1 MTELRTA
8 LAEFAKRYDTDWV
21 GLCQNALGIVP
32 DEKQTEIITAIQ
44 NGERRISIRSGHGV
58 GKTSSLAM
66 ATVCHALTR
75 FPQATVA
82 TAPTSGQLFDAL
94 AAQTKALFKR
104 LPPAL
109 GELFEV
115 KSESIVHRDSP
126 EESFVSFRTSRAE
139 TPEALAGVHSEGHVL
154 LLADEA
160 SGVPDPVF
168 VAASGSMSGHNA
180 TTVLA
185 GNPVRTSGLFFETHH
200 ELAHMWRTIH
210 VSCVNHPR
218 VSPDFLSDM
227 EARYGLDTNDYRV
240 RVLGEFPRADADA
253 VIPFELLQLAL
264 HRDVQPLLVR
274 PIWGLDCA
282 RFGNDRSALVVRKG
296 NVAIGK
302 GVAWKGLET
311 MELVG
316 QVKARWDTTGVQDRP
331 ETICVD
337 AIGLGAG
344 VADRLSELG
353 LPARAI
359 SVSESPS
366 LGGNFLNLKAELWW
380 QARQWF
386 QERMCSLAGD
396 TQLAAELGW
405 PRYGYTS
412 SGKLKIET
420 KDETRKRQ
428 TSGKSP
434 DLADA
439 FILTFAATA
448 VSALYGT
455 AGSTTWK
462 EPLQRDIKWLV

>member
-1 MTELRTA
+1 MTEA
-8 LAEFAKRYDTDWV
+8 GVAIAEFAARYDKDWV
-21 GLCQNALGIVP
+21 GLVRNVFKMEP
-32 DEKQTEIITAIQ
+32 DPFQADILTAVQ
-44 NGERRISIRSGHGV
+44 NGERRISVRSGHGV
-58 GKTSSLAM
+58 GKSQSLAWCI
-66 ATVCHALTR
+66 VCHALTR

-82 TAPTSGQLFDAL
+82 TAPTSGQLFDVL
-94 AAQTKALFKR
+94 AAQTKAAFKR

-109 GELFEV
+109 AELFEV
-115 KSESIVHRDSP
+115 KSESIVHRGAP
-126 EESFVSFRTSRAE
+126 EESFISFRTSRAE

-154 LLADEA
+154 LIADEA

-180 TTVLA
+180 TTILA

-200 ELAHMWRTIH
+200 ELARMWRTIH
-210 VSCVNHPR
+210 ISCIGHPR
-218 VSPDFLSDM
+218 VSTDFFEDM
-227 EARYGLDTNDYRV
+227 EARYGLDTNDWRV

-253 VIPFELLQLAL
+253 VIPYELIQLAVN
-264 HRDVQPLLVR
+264 RDVQPLLVR
-274 PIWGLDCA
+274 PIWGVDCA
-282 RFGNDRSALVVRKG
+282 RFGSDRSALVVRKG
-296 NVAIGK
+296 NVTLGK
-302 GVAWKGLET
+302 GVTWKGLET

-316 QVKARWDTTGVQDRP
+316 QLKNKWDTTPAQDRP

-380 QARQWF
+380 QAKQWF
-386 QERMCSLAGD
+386 QERMCSLNGD

-412 SGKLKIET
+412 SGKIKIET

-439 FILTFAATA
+439 FILTLAATA

-455 AGSTTWK
+455 AGGNSWK

>member
-1 MTELRTA
+1 MTDNPFV
-8 LAEFAKRYDTDWV
+8 EFGERYGHDWV
-21 GLCQNALGIVP
+21 GLVRNVWQVEP
-32 DEKQTEIITAIQ
+32 DEKQQEILTAIQ
-44 NGERRISIRSGHGV
+44 NNERRISVRSGHGV
-58 GKTSSLAM
+58 GKTFSLAM
-66 ATVCHALTR
+66 AIGCHSLTR

-104 LPPAL
+104 LPPSL
-109 GELFEV
+109 LDLFEI
-115 KSESIVHRDSP
+115 KSESIVHKGAP

-154 LLADEA
+154 LIADEA

-200 ELAHMWRTIH
+200 ELARMWRTIH
-210 VSCVNHPR
+210 ISCVNHPR
-218 VSPDFLSDM
+218 VSQDFLDDM

-253 VIPFELLQLAL
+253 VIPYELIQLAL
-264 HRDVQPLLVR
+264 ARDVQATLVK
-274 PIWGLDCA
+274 PIWGVDCA
-282 RFGNDRSALVVRKG
+282 RYGNDRSALVIRKG
-296 NVAIGK
+296 NVTLGQGK
-302 GVAWKGLET
+302 VWKGLET
-311 MELVG
+311 MELTG
-316 QVKARWDTTGVQDRP
+316 QVKAIWDTTPAPDRP
-331 ETICVD
+331 DTICVD

-344 VADRLSELG
+344 VADRLAELG

-359 SVSESPS
+359 SVSEAPA

-380 QARQWF
+380 AAKQWF
-386 QERMCSLAGD
+386 TERACSLNGD

-420 KDETRKRQ
+420 KEETKKRM

-434 DLADA
+434 DIADA
-439 FILTFAATA
+439 FILTFAAQA
-448 VSALYGT
+448 VSAIYGSS
-455 AGSTTWK
+455 ASTTWK